1 VGGLSCYNQVVN
13 RGVTNVVSIKGIG
26 KMTIAL
32 TEGLLN
38 IYTRLGRPESDIKSP
53 TFWLMMDNIVQVWQ
67 KVFPYEVKEFN
78 ETVSEQRDNE
88 RTIMESVKKGFSN
101 SYALPA
107 NFYKMVKVFFPNLS
121 MTNKEFIHNFTSR
134 YPFFKTTKNK
144 L

>member
-1 VGGLSCYNQVVN
+1 MQ
-13 RGVTNVVSIKGIG
+13 TNVVSIKGIN

-38 IYTRLGRPESDIKSP
+38 VFTRLGRPDGDIKSP
-53 TFWLMMDNIVQVWQ
+53 TFWLMMDNIVQVWR
-67 KVFPYEVKEFN
+67 KVFTYEVAEFE
-78 ETVSEQRDNE
+78 ETVSEQRENE
-88 RTIMESVKKGFSN
+88 RSIMESVKKGFYN

-107 NFYKMVKVFFPNLS
+107 NFYKMVKTFFPYLS
-121 MTNKEFIHNFTSR
+121 MTNKEFIHQFTSR